1 MSARFALQVVGG
13 APRILELAGRAQA
26 TMRLVSSDGNDAW
39 QSIGTLA
46 RRVVARI
53 EKPRG

>member
-1 MSARFALQVVGG
+1 MNARFALRDIDGSMQ
-13 APRILELAGRAQA
+13 IFELADRAQA
-26 TMRLVSSDGNDAW
+26 TMRLVSSDENDAW